1 MRTGRLWT
9 NRLGSSDLA
18 SVTPLSANPDIEG
31 GAGGHGIGEGG
42 SGVVVTGPN
51 DTDRAGG
58 VLGGG
63 PSGTLVPPG
72 VYTLPM
78 LVPTRGVRGVSG
90 SFCTKGLPMKAFGDN
105 RSINGM
111 LSGTRSPGG
120 FIGTGSRSNKLSGSA
135 LTNLPLP

>member
-1 MRTGRLWT
+1 MMFPIGQLLIKSCKALFTTVISVCAEVAVRDASDG
-9 NRLGSSDLA
+9 GGDSSA
-18 SVTPLSANPDIEG
+18 FR
-31 GAGGHGIGEGG
+31 
-42 SGVVVTGPN
+42 VVVTGPN

-90 SFCTKGLPMKAFGDN
+90 SFCTKGLPTKAFGDN